1 MSGKDAAATI
11 RTGRPPW
18 LRVRLPHGE
27 TYFRLKHLLRD
38 RNLHTVCESAACPNI
53 GECWGRGTATM
64 MILGNVCTRSC
75 GFCDVITGKP
85 TGTDWR
91 EPYRVADTVK
101 TMGLKYAVITSV
113 DRDDLED
120 GGARIWATTIREIK
134 KKNPACPVEA
144 LIGDFKGSTESL
156 QTVLDAQPDV
166 LAHNTETVPRLYP
179 TVRPQGKYPRALE
192 LLDRARR
199 RGFTTKTSLILGLG
213 ETTDELFEVFRDLRA
228 IDCQI
233 LTLGQYLQPTRNHL
247 PVERFLPPEEFDALA
262 REARSLGFRY
272 VASGPLVRSSY
283 LAETHY
289 QGMMAAISG

>member
-53 GECWGRGTATM
+53 GECWGRGTATL

-91 EPYRVADTVK
+91 EPYRVAETVK

-134 KKNPACPVEA
+134 KRNPDCPVEA
-144 LIGDFKGSTESL
+144 LIGDFKGSAESL

-179 TVRPQGKYPRALE
+179 TVRPQAKYPRALE

-247 PVERFLPPEEFDALA
+247 PVERFVPPEEFDALA
-262 REARSLGFRY
+262 RKARSLGFRY

-289 QGMMAAISG
+289 QGMLAALSG